1 MLAPCLLFMPWSGG
15 SGKPGL
21 DSMSSISAGLRLGS
35 ASEPDP
41 VPNQPLSE
49 EYITARYK
57 E

>member
-1 MLAPCLLFMPWSGG
+1 MPWSGG

-41 VPNQPLSE
+41 DPNQPLSE